1 MDTYPSSVS
10 DFPPSCIPTFLLDVH
25 VPMSLNMVILCVMMI
40 IVLLVLAA
48 IISGFEVAFFSLD
61 AKKWNELENELPES
75 KYLKLKKLELEPK
88 KLLAVLLISI
98 SFLNIGNIILMDYL
112 LHSFIEQWGL
122 VGVGAFLFKLLIEVF
137 FILLFA
143 EILPIIYANHNSKI
157 VVNRFYPV
165 VQFFTKIFSPLG
177 NVLNTATY
185 FLEKKL
191 SFLAKDNLSAEELDH
206 AIDIAVDEEKKILKG
221 IVKFGNITA
230 TEIMRPRMDVIAIN
244 DAATYSQV
252 LQTVRDC
259 GYSRL
264 PVYHEDMDDIVG
276 MLYSKDLIAHLDK
289 SDEFVWKSLI
299 REPLF
304 VPENKKLDDLLN
316 LFKSKRKHFAIIS
329 NEYGGTEGIV
339 TLEDILEV
347 VIGEIQDE
355 FDEEAT
361 NHIRR
366 LSENEFMINAR
377 VPLHEMCRYFDIS
390 RDYFEDSDEID
401 TLGGLMLELF
411 KKIPSKKD
419 QIQYKDFHFV
429 INDVDKNR
437 IEQVKVTVFKMHEN

>member
-10 DFPPSCIPTFLLDVH
+10 DFPPRFFPTFLLDTHLSVNI
-25 VPMSLNMVILCVMMI
+25 VVVCILI
-40 IVLLVLAA
+40 ICALLVLAA

-61 AKKWNELENELPES
+61 AKKWNELENDLPPER
-75 KYLKLKKLELEPK
+75 YAKLKRLEQEPK

-112 LHSFIEQWGL
+112 LHGFIEQFGFQ
-122 VGVGAFLFKLLIEVF
+122 GVGAFLFKLLVEVF

-143 EILPIIYANHNSKI
+143 EILPIIYANHNSKT

-177 NVLNTATY
+177 NVLNGASY

-191 SFLAKDNLSAEELDH
+191 SFLSKDNLSAEELDH

-230 TEIMRPRMDVIAIN
+230 TEIMRPRMDVVAIN
-244 DAATYSQV
+244 DASTYSQV
-252 LQTVRDC
+252 LQIVREC

-289 SDEFVWKSLI
+289 TDDFVWKSLI

-329 NEYGGTEGIV
+329 NEYGGTEGVV

-355 FDEEAT
+355 FDDETAT
-361 NHIRR
+361 HFKRVNDKEYIV
-366 LSENEFMINAR
+366 NAR
-377 VPLHEMCRYFDIS
+377 VPLHELCRFFDIS
-390 RDYFEDSDEID
+390 RDYFEDTDEID

-411 KKIPSKKD
+411 KKIPAKKE
-419 QIQYKDFHFV
+419 QITYKDFHFE
-429 INDVDKNR
+429 IADIDKNR
-437 IEQVKVTVFKMHEN
+437 IEQVKVTIFNLNEN